1 MAKGFWKQLAKD
13 VAGAAM
19 EGTDIGRAVGEV
31 KKEYDAHKNPPPPP
45 TPTPLTPVQ
54 EKAVAGAAEAKAS
67 RVRGTGTKPAPTPPP
82 TPTPRARP
90 PLKIS
95 NPPGVRPTITVTP
108 PRILTPIQQQAVAA
122 VTKQNPNRPN
132 PVAQPST
139 RPSWDPDNDPDWM
152 PKGDP
157 DVNAFGP
164 PLGGPGSLLK
174 DVSTPPLAPVAKSRT
189 QKRPSKSGL
198 GPQAEAAFASLREHL
213 DKQ

>member
-67 RVRGTGTKPAPTPPP
+67 RVRGTGTTPAPTPPP
-82 TPTPRARP
+82 APTPRARP

-108 PRILTPIQQQAVAA
+108 PRILTPLQQQAAVAA
-122 VTKQNPNRPN
+122 SKQNPKRPN
-132 PVAQPST
+132 
-139 RPSWDPDNDPDWM
+139 
-152 PKGDP
+152 
-157 DVNAFGP
+157 
-164 PLGGPGSLLK
+164 LLMEPTPT
-174 DVSTPPLAPVAKSRT
+174 DTPPDTPPFAPVAKSRT
-189 QKRPSKSGL
+189 QKRPRKGGL
-198 GPQAEAAFASLREHL
+198 GPQAASAFASLREHL